1 MRRIVM
7 AGALMTSLIGT
18 ATAKDMIAS
27 AGQPF
32 CTERENLQEFILA
45 LVQQDDRWLAE
56 LKDKCMGLAEGT
68 KISIIEE
75 FESASDIGHVVKVR
89 AFAPRKGSIVGYTL
103 NLGLQ

>member
-1 MRRIVM
+1 MRRIVI

-45 LVQQDDRWLAE
+45 LVQRDDRWLVE

-68 KISIIEE
+68 KITIVDKVARAMRTL
-75 FESASDIGHVVKVR
+75 ESTTNPTNQGDTS
-89 AFAPRKGSIVGYTL
+89 
-103 NLGLQ
+103 